1 MFLYIVVVVL
11 GFVAVIWSADRFVFG
26 AASLARNLG
35 VPPLVIGLTIVGFGT
50 SAPEILVTGFAAWEG
65 NPALGIGNAVGS
77 NITNIGMV
85 IGVTAIVTPLL
96 VTSDTLRREFPILF
110 AITTITL
117 AMMMDGKFDRADGI
131 VLLIGFVAMVY
142 WMLRVALHSR
152 RSDPMIEEYSDAVPR
167 DVATPV
173 SLGWMLAGLLGLV
186 ASSRAVVW
194 GAVEIAGLLQ
204 VSDLVIGL
212 TIVAIGTS
220 LPELATSVTSAL
232 KKEHDIAVGNIL
244 GSNMFNTLAV
254 LSLPGLIAPG
264 PIESALLLRDL
275 PVMIGATLLL
285 FAMSYGFGQPGRIS
299 RWKGGMLLGLF
310 LAYQVLLYLG
320 QVPQPQP

>member
-1 MFLYIVVVVL
+1 MFLYVVTVIL

-35 VPPLVIGLTIVGFGT
+35 VPPLIIGLTIVGFGT
-50 SAPEILVTGFAAWEG
+50 SAPEILVTGIAAWEG
-65 NPALGIGNAVGS
+65 NPALGIGNAIGS
-77 NITNIGMV
+77 NITNIGLV
-85 IGVTAIVTPLL
+85 IGTTALVMPLL

-110 AITTITL
+110 AITTIAL
-117 AMMMDGKFDRADGI
+117 AMMMDGKFDRADGV
-131 VLLIGFVAMVY
+131 VLLFGFILMIY
-142 WMLRVALHSR
+142 WMLRVALRSR
-152 RSDPMIEEYSDAVPR
+152 RSDPMVEEFRDAVPSN
-167 DVATPV
+167 VTPMA
-173 SLGWMLAGLLGLV
+173 SLGWLIAGLLVLM

-194 GAVEIAGLLQ
+194 GAVEIARVLQ

-264 PIESALLLRDL
+264 ATDPALLQRDL
-275 PVMIGATLLL
+275 PAMVGATVLL
-285 FAMSYGFGQPGRIS
+285 FAMSYGFGQPGRIT
-299 RWKGGMLLGLF
+299 RWKGG
-310 LAYQVLLYLG
+310 VLLALFVVYQLVLYLS
-320 QVPQPQP
+320 QPTA